1 MDFTD
6 EIDSLG
12 RVMSAL
18 DKIKKEQAV
27 IEMKFGPMFEQYNLL
42 ERFIPGKMNDKEE
55 LDRKSSLTRDWKEL
69 IQVAED
75 KQTEL

>member
-27 IEMKFGPMFEQYNLL
+27 IEMKFGPMFE
-42 ERFIPGKMNDKEE
+42 
-55 LDRKSSLTRDWKEL
+55 
-69 IQVAED
+69 
-75 KQTEL
+75 

>member
-1 MDFTD
+1 
-6 EIDSLG
+6 
-12 RVMSAL
+12 
-18 DKIKKEQAV
+18 
-27 IEMKFGPMFEQYNLL
+27 
-42 ERFIPGKMNDKEE
+42 MNDKEE